1 LLRLTR
7 GAKIGLGAIVA
18 VVLTFMYIPL
28 ALVVLNSFNA
38 ARIASW
44 PVTDFSLG
52 WWVVAFTSEPI
63 RAALL
68 NSVVVGLGATAIALV
83 LGTLTAFALQ
93 RYSFFGKQTVNLLV
107 VLPIALPGIV
117 TGVALSNTYNNILE
131 PVGIQIGYFGMIVA
145 HATFCMVM
153 VFNNVLARLRR
164 MSPNLQEAS
173 MDLGAGLWQ
182 TFRLITF
189 PQFRTAFVAGG
200 LLAFALSFDEVVVTI
215 FTAPP
220 GVDTLPLWIM
230 NQMARPNEASV
241 VNVVATVIIL
251 ASFIPVYVSQ
261 RLSRAEDED

>member
-1 LLRLTR
+1 MLRLTR

-18 VVLTFMYIPL
+18 VVLAFMYIPL

-44 PVTDFSLG
+44 PVTNFSLD

-93 RYSFFGKQTVNLLV
+93 RYDFFGKQTVNLLI

-131 PVGIQIGYFGMIVA
+131 PIGIQIGYFGMIVA

-241 VNVVATVIIL
+241 VNVVATVIII
-251 ASFIPVYVSQ
+251 ASFSPVYVSQ
-261 RLSRAEDED
+261 RLSRAEEED

>member
-1 LLRLTR
+1 MLRLTR

-18 VVLTFMYIPL
+18 VVLVFMYIPL
-28 ALVVLNSFNA
+28 SLVVLNSFNV
-38 ARIASW
+38 ARIATW
-44 PVTDFSLG
+44 PVTDFSLN
-52 WWVVAFTSEPI
+52 WWVIAFTSEPI

-68 NSVVVGLGATAIALV
+68 NSVVVGLGATAMALM

-117 TGVALSNTYNNILE
+117 TGVALSNTYNNLLE
-131 PVGIQIGYFGMIVA
+131 PIGIQIGYFGMIVA

-173 MDLGAGLWQ
+173 MDLGAGLGQ
-182 TFRLITF
+182 TFRIITF

-261 RLSRAEDED
+261 RLSRAEEED

>member
-1 LLRLTR
+1 MLRLTR

-18 VVLTFMYIPL
+18 VVLVFMYIPL
-28 ALVVLNSFNA
+28 SLVVLNSFNV
-38 ARIASW
+38 ARIATW
-44 PVTDFSLG
+44 PVTDFSLN
-52 WWVVAFTSEPI
+52 WWVIAFTSEPI

-68 NSVVVGLGATAIALV
+68 NSVVVGLGATAMALV

-117 TGVALSNTYNNILE
+117 TGVALSNTYNNLLE
-131 PVGIQIGYFGMIVA
+131 PIGIQIGYFGMIVA

-182 TFRLITF
+182 TFRIITF

-261 RLSRAEDED
+261 RLSRAEEED

>member
-1 LLRLTR
+1 MLRLTR

-18 VVLTFMYIPL
+18 VVLAFMYIPL

-44 PVTDFSLG
+44 PVTDFSLN

-131 PVGIQIGYFGMIVA
+131 PIGIQIGYFGMIVA

-261 RLSRAEDED
+261 RLSRAEEED

>member
-1 LLRLTR
+1 MLRLTR
-7 GAKIGLGAIVA
+7 GAKIGLGTIVA
-18 VVLTFMYIPL
+18 VVLVFMYIPL
-28 ALVVLNSFNA
+28 SLVVLNSFNV
-38 ARIASW
+38 ARIATW
-44 PVTDFSLG
+44 PVTDFSLN
-52 WWVVAFTSEPI
+52 WWVIAFTSEPI

-68 NSVVVGLGATAIALV
+68 NSVVVGLGATAMALV

-117 TGVALSNTYNNILE
+117 TGVALSNTYNNLLE
-131 PVGIQIGYFGMIVA
+131 PIGIQIGYFGMIVA

-182 TFRLITF
+182 TFRIITF

-261 RLSRAEDED
+261 RLSRAEEED